1 MLFRRD
7 WLTLALPHLPS
18 HIGWRMTRRRRWY
31 ALVLAFGL
39 TGPAA
44 RAVTALPVTD
54 FLDST
59 GVNTH
64 IQHGQPADKLAG
76 PLRYLGVRNVRD
88 GADGNFD
95 MAGLLLLHQQAG
107 VQITLTPGSGA
118 GDESLAKTIKACREL
133 AAAGA
138 LRAVEGPNEPNNFG
152 GVTYQGQNSVKLK
165 SWIPVANYQRD
176 LYAAVKNDPGLK
188 NYPVFD
194 ASEAGAEDDDVG
206 LQFLTIPADA
216 HVLLPDGTRFADFI
230 NCHNYVGGNFQG
242 RIDNQASLAAATHP
256 AAAFDHLYG
265 NNGLTWREKFQG
277 YTESELATLPKVT
290 TETGWKTDNTPEGDD
305 IQGKMFL
312 NVFLAQFKA
321 GWKHTFIYELA
332 DDADGAFGFYK
343 GDFTT
348 PRKSAEYLHN
358 LTSILADDGGMKMTG
373 SVNYSI
379 TKQPAT
385 LHDLL
390 LEKSSEVFELIVWG
404 EKVRGSDAVVVN
416 LGDTYAVKVYDPTVG
431 TAPQSSLGHAAS
443 VPLTVSD
450 HPLILELKPELH

>member
-1 MLFRRD
+1 MTLRHRRYG
-7 WLTLALPHLPS
+7 L
-18 HIGWRMTRRRRWY
+18 I
-31 ALVLAFGL
+31 LAFGAI
-39 TGPAA
+39 GSAA
-44 RAVTALPVTD
+44 RAVTALPVAD

-59 GVNTH
+59 GVNVH
-64 IQHGQPADKLAG
+64 VQHYQPAEKLAG

-95 MAGLLLLHQQAG
+95 MKGLLLLHQQAG

-118 GDESLAKTIKACREL
+118 GDESLAKTIEACREL
-133 AAAGA
+133 ARAGA
-138 LRAVEGPNEPNNFG
+138 LLAVEGPNEPNNFG
-152 GVTYQGQNSVKLK
+152 GVTYQGQNSVQLK

-176 LYAAVKNDPGLK
+176 LFAAVKSDPELK

-206 LQFLTIPADA
+206 LQYLTIPVGA

-277 YTESELATLPKVT
+277 YTESELDSMPKVT
-290 TETGWKTDNTPEGDD
+290 TETGWKTDNTPDGDEL
-305 IQGKMFL
+305 QGKLFL
-312 NVFLAQFKA
+312 NIFLAQFKA

-343 GDFTT
+343 GDFAT
-348 PRKSAEYLHN
+348 PRKSAENQHN
-358 LTSILADDGGMKMTG
+358 LTSIQADSG
-373 SVNYSI
+373 SLTAPGKVNYSI
-379 TKQPAT
+379 PKQPDT
-385 LHDLL
+385 VHDLL
-390 LEKSSEVFELIVWG
+390 LEKSNEVYELIIWG
-404 EKVRGSDAVVVN
+404 ERVKGSDAVVVS
-416 LGDTYAVKVYDPTVG
+416 LGDTYAVKVYDPTVA
-431 TAPQSSLGHAAS
+431 TTPQTSFDHVAS

-450 HPLILELKPELH
+450 HPLVLELKPEWR

>member
-1 MLFRRD
+1 MTPHCRRYG
-7 WLTLALPHLPS
+7 L
-18 HIGWRMTRRRRWY
+18 I
-31 ALVLAFGL
+31 LAFGVI
-39 TGPAA
+39 GPAA
-44 RAVTALPVTD
+44 RAVTALPVAD

-64 IQHGQPADKLAG
+64 VQHGQPADKLAG
-76 PLRYLGVRNVRD
+76 PLCYLGVRNVRD

-95 MAGLLLLHQQAG
+95 MKGLLLLHQQAG

-118 GDESLAKTIKACREL
+118 GDGSLAKTLEACRQL
-133 AAAGA
+133 ARAGA

-176 LYAAVKNDPGLK
+176 LYTAVKSDPELK

-194 ASEAGAEDDDVG
+194 ASEAGAEDDDAG
-206 LQFLTIPADA
+206 LQFLTIPAGA

-265 NNGLTWREKFQG
+265 NNGLTWREKFPG
-277 YTESELATLPKVT
+277 YAESELDTMPKVT
-290 TETGWKTDNTPEGDD
+290 TETGWKTDNTPDGDD

-321 GWKHTFIYELA
+321 GWKHTFIYELT

-343 GDFTT
+343 GDLVT

-358 LTSILADDGGMKMTG
+358 LTSILADSGTLTAPGK
-373 SVNYSI
+373 VNYSI
-379 TKQPAT
+379 PNQPAT
-385 LHDLL
+385 VHDLL
-390 LEKSSEVFELIVWG
+390 LEKSSGVYELIVWS
-404 EKVRGSDAVVVN
+404 ERVKGSDAVVVN
-416 LGDTYAVKVYDPTVG
+416 LGDAYAVKFYDPTVAA
-431 TAPQSSLGHAAS
+431 APQSSLDHAAS

-450 HPLILELKPELH
+450 HPLVIELKSE